1 MIARSLSLE
10 EINIGDEASFK
21 RVISEADVANFAQ
34 VSGDFNPLHTDETY
48 AAKTELAGMVVHGM
62 LLGALVSRLIGMDLP
77 GERALL
83 VKETLEF
90 KAPVRIG
97 DELTVSGLVT
107 NKSTSVA
114 ILEIAITIN
123 SQSGVVVTGQ
133 VFVKVL
139 N

>member
-1 MIARSLSLE
+1 MIARSLSLA
-10 EINIGDEASFK
+10 EIKIGDEASFK
-21 RVISEADVANFAQ
+21 CVISEADVASFAQ

-48 AAKTELAGMVVHGM
+48 AAKTELTGRVVHGM

-107 NKSTSVA
+107 NKSISVA

-123 SQSGVVVTGQ
+123 SQHGVVVTGQ